1 MSGVTIEYDEW
12 LNALLDVYRF
22 RISILNEHLSSM
34 PVKTKENGSQC
45 HQLECQLLA
54 LKEIF
59 SELEARG
66 TQGRTTIE
74 NDADQS
80 KITLT

>member
-1 MSGVTIEYDEW
+1 
-12 LNALLDVYRF
+12 
-22 RISILNEHLSSM
+22 M
-34 PVKTKENGSQC
+34 PVTTKENGSQC

-54 LKEIF
+54 LKEIC

-66 TQGRTTIE
+66 TQGRTTKE

>member
-1 MSGVTIEYDEW
+1 MRGVTIEYDEW

-22 RISILNEHLSSM
+22 RISILGEYLSSM
-34 PVKTKENGSQC
+34 PVTTKENGSQC

-54 LKEIF
+54 LKEIC

-66 TQGRTTIE
+66 TQGRTTKE